1 MRFEFIGKNIKI
13 VEINKNYIFYK
24 SSDLSSEGI
33 LELNEND

>member
-13 VEINKNYIFYK
+13 VEINKNYIFYT
-24 SSDLSSEGI
+24 GT